1 MIPAKRTEQIGDAT
15 LYLGDCLEILPQL
28 GKVDHIISDPPYEE
42 LMQYL
47 HNGVKLR
54 RTDGGSARRALDF
67 ASIQCIREPFLDEV
81 RRINGGW
88 LLAFCNVEGVWH
100 WRDAITKRALKFKT
114 TCIWHKPD
122 ATPKLNGQGPALAY
136 ECITTTWCGRGH
148 ARWNGGGRRGV
159 FPYCTNNAE
168 RHGGHPTEK
177 PVALM
182 RELVALFSN
191 RDETILDPFMG
202 SGTTGVACA
211 KLGRK
216 FIGIEIEPKYFDIA
230 CKRIEDAYKQLDMF
244 IAPPPKMK
252 QEGMDI

>member
-1 MIPAKRTEQIGDAT
+1 MTHRVERIGDAT
-15 LYLGDCLEILPQL
+15 LILGDALEVLPTL
-28 GKVDHIISDPPYEE
+28 GAVDHVISDPPYEE
-42 LMQYL
+42 LMQAL

-54 RTDGGSARRALDF
+54 RNDGGSDRRTLDF
-67 ASIQCIREPFLDEV
+67 VSIKDIREPFLDQV
-81 RRINGGW
+81 RRINQGW

-100 WRDAITKRALKFKT
+100 WREAITKRGLKFKT

-159 FPYCTNNAE
+159 FPHCTNNSE

-177 PVALM
+177 PAALM
-182 RELVALFSN
+182 RELVSLFSN
-191 RDETILDPFMG
+191 PDDAVLDPFMG
-202 SGTTGVACA
+202 SGTTGVACIN
-211 KLGRK
+211 LGRR

-230 CKRIEDAYKQLDMF
+230 CRRIEAVYAQPRLFDE
-244 IAPPPKMK
+244 PRPKPV
-252 QEGMDI
+252 QEALL